1 MRGLKQVGMGKIEH
15 SRHFMGRRDLLSKV
29 MSFRP
34 SPRAA
39 ASGQMPSD
47 GAISITT
54 PTRTALLTQI
64 AALLAARKSFA
75 VATLNLDHL
84 VKLRRDPAF
93 RAAYAA
99 QSHVV
104 ADGNPVV
111 WLQRLAGRPVE
122 LIPGSELI
130 EPVVAMAARLGVP
143 VALLGS
149 TAETL
154 ALTSARLKADHPL
167 LVIVACI
174 APPQGF
180 DPEGQGGETA
190 LTQLA
195 AAGARLCL
203 VALGAPKQEVLA
215 ARGLRMLPETG
226 FVSIG
231 AGLDFIAGTQRRAP
245 LWVRRIAME
254 WLWRMA
260 LSPRRLARRYLDCA
274 LILPGLALDAWASR
288 VSRTKQP

>member
-1 MRGLKQVGMGKIEH
+1 
-15 SRHFMGRRDLLSKV
+15 

-34 SPRAA
+34 GPGAG
-39 ASGQMPSD
+39 ASGQTPSE
-47 GAISITT
+47 GVAITT
-54 PTRTALLTQI
+54 PTRMALLTQI
-64 AALLAARKSFA
+64 AALLAARQGFA
-75 VATLNLDHL
+75 LATLNLDHL

-111 WLQRLAGRPVE
+111 WLQRLAGRPVD
-122 LIPGSELI
+122 LVPGSELI
-130 EPVVAMAARLGVP
+130 TPLVAMAARLGVP

-149 TAETL
+149 TEATL
-154 ALTSARLKADHPL
+154 ALTSARLRADHPGL
-167 LVIVACI
+167 SVVACI

-180 DPEGQGGETA
+180 DPAGPAGDAA
-190 LTQLA
+190 LAQLA
-195 AAGARLCL
+195 ATGARLCL

-215 ARGLRMLPETG
+215 ARGHALLPETG

-231 AGLDFIAGTQRRAP
+231 AGLDFIAGTQKRAP

-274 LILPGLALDAWASR
+274 LILPGLALNAWS
-288 VSRTKQP
+288 VRTPRG